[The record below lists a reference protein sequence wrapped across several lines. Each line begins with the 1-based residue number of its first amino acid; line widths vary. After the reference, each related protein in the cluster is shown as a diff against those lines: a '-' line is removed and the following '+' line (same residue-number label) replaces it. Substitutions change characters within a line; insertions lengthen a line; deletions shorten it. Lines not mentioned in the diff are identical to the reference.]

1 MAYLSDT
8 TSGMYTEVAIKAAAE
23 LAAEKAIEER
33 LARGSVQSAG
43 QSAAIKSF
51 RFDSMMAG
59 MIDLVGGVGIAVWQ
73 FMSGK
78 KRARRS
84 AKQKKRVSQ
93 TQSEVT
99 DILDKIYNTGMDLV
113 DQGVNP
119 TTSEFEQKLY
129 DLLFQDI
136 GYRGN
141 CNALVWM
148 PGSKPG
154 KDRPIWFRMENRG
167 RTLTFVTPRANPP
180 NLQIYWYSQC
190 MSAKT
195 DWIREYQRLLVANA
209 RDRELSIIHARE
221 KKASLLVSGGLFGVI
236 GILGVIV
243 LIGMMRSE

>member
-1 MAYLSDT
+1 MAYLGNAPSAQYAELALKT
-8 TSGMYTEVAIKAAAE
+8 AAE
-23 LAAEKAIEER
+23 LAAEKAVEDS
-33 LARGSVQSAG
+33 LARGSAQSATRH
-43 QSAAIKSF
+43 AAVKSF

-59 MIDLVGGVGIAVWQ
+59 MIDFVGGIGIAAWQ
-73 FMSGK
+73 FMSSK

-84 AKQKKRVSQ
+84 EKQKKRVSQ
-93 TQSEVT
+93 TQNEVT
-99 DILDKIYNTGMDLV
+99 SILNKIYNTGMDLV

-119 TTSEFEQKLY
+119 ATAGFEQKLY

-141 CNALVWM
+141 CNAIVWV

-154 KDRPIWFRMENRG
+154 KDRPIWFRIDNNG

-180 NLQIYWYSQC
+180 NLQSYWYSQC
-190 MSAKT
+190 MSSKT

-209 RDRELSIIHARE
+209 RDRELSIIQARE
-221 KKASLLVSGGLFGVI
+221 KKVSSLVSGGLFGVI

-243 LIGMMRSE
+243 LIGMMRSD